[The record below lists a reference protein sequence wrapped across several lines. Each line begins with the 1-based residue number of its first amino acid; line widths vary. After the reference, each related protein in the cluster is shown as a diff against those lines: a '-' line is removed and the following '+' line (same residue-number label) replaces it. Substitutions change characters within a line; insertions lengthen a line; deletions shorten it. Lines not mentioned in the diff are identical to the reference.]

1 MAHCVIQRNNCP
13 SDPLKTLIPN
23 WNNFKK
29 PYSDTYFFQILLWQ
43 TLPLCRFLYI
53 QNKPCPFL
61 PGQCSALLSA
71 WQPLLS
77 ETCTDSPSP
86 VSLGFQASGCDGL
99 EAASRRKQEGQC
111 WGWKHG
117 HGTHQCKAYQK
128 ALESPPWSSAAAQ
141 PPSCCLHYRTAFS
154 SPVLAHV
161 SLIEWLGWFKCT
173 TLLMCASTL
182 KCLRTQSW

>member
-29 PYSDTYFFQILLWQ
+29 PYSDTYFFQIILWQ
-43 TLPLCRFLYI
+43 TLPLCRFLHI

-86 VSLGFQASGCDGL
+86 VSLWFQARGCDDL
-99 EAASRRKQEGQC
+99 EAGENRRDSAGAGNTATVHINARPIKKR
-111 WGWKHG
+111 W
-117 HGTHQCKAYQK
+117 K
-128 ALESPPWSSAAAQ
+128 ALLDPQQQLNPPPAA
-141 PPSCCLHYRTAFS
+141 
-154 SPVLAHV
+154 
-161 SLIEWLGWFKCT
+161 CT
-173 TLLMCASTL
+173 TGQHFPVPFWHMYHLSSDWDDLNVPCCSCAHL
-182 KCLRTQSW
+182 HWNV